1 MEEIII
7 LGAGGFAREV
17 YWHLL
22 QGEYTDFIFVDDV
35 TDTKSIQLGHKSYPV
50 VKDWNFIP
58 YGMSKFIIG
67 IGNPK
72 AKKIMVE
79 KALQAGLRPA
89 PTFIHPR
96 ALVQDA
102 EIGMGGIITPG
113 CVITTN
119 VSIGDYVVLNLNCTV
134 GHDSAIGDF
143 VTANPGCHISGNTVI
158 SNGVLLGTGTTVRE
172 QIVIGEDVTTGA
184 QSAVVSDLTEPL
196 VYVGIPAKPLIR
208 RV

>member
-1 MEEIII
+1 MEEIVI

-17 YWHLL
+17 YWHL
-22 QGEYTDFIFVDDV
+22 QGEYNDFIFVDDI
-35 TDTKSIQLGHKSYPV
+35 TETQSIQFGHKSYSV
-50 VKDWNFIP
+50 VKDWNFVP
-58 YGMSKFIIG
+58 YGISKFIIG

-79 KALQAGLRPA
+79 KALLAGLRPA

-102 EIGMGGIITPG
+102 GIGVGGIVTPG
-113 CVITTN
+113 CVVTTN
-119 VSIGDYVVLNLNCTV
+119 VKIGDYVILNLNSTV
-134 GHDSAIGDF
+134 GHDSILENY
-143 VTANPGCHISGNTVI
+143 VTVNPGCSISGNAVI
-158 SNGVLLGTGTTVRE
+158 GEGASLGTGSVIKEKTV
-172 QIVIGEDVTTGA
+172 VHANVTVGA

-196 VYVGIPAKPLIR
+196 VYVGIPAKPLIK